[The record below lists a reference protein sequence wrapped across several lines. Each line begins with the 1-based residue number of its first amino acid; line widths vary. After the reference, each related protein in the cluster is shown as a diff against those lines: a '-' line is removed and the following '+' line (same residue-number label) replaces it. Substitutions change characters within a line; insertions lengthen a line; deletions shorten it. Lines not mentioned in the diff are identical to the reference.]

1 MVMAAL
7 CSGPARADEG
17 LRPYIVA
24 GDAIAESL
32 TGAPGDPARGKAI
45 VVSRQTGLCLLCHSA
60 PLPEEKFQGT
70 IGPDLAGAGSRY
82 SEGELRLRIVDS
94 RHFNPDTI
102 MPSYYRLDGL
112 EQVAPAFRGK
122 TVLSAEQIEDVVAG
136 AATAAGALGVPL
148 LTVRPAVATPE
159 KMQAAIK
166 AVVGEAPVTKG
177 RVTLDIPPLVENG
190 NTVAMTVTVESPMTP
205 ADHVKVVH
213 VFNEKNPQPNV
224 IDAHFGPRAAKAS
237 FSSRIR
243 LADTQT
249 LIAIA
254 EMSDGSFWSDQV
266 DVIVTLAACL
276 EYN

>member
-1 MVMAAL
+1 MKRH
-7 CSGPARADEG
+7 PTRRA
-17 LRPYIVA
+17 V
-24 GDAIAESL
+24 
-32 TGAPGDPARGKAI
+32 
-45 VVSRQTGLCLLCHSA
+45 
-60 PLPEEKFQGT
+60 
-70 IGPDLAGAGSRY
+70 LAS
-82 SEGELRLRIVDS
+82 
-94 RHFNPDTI
+94 
-102 MPSYYRLDGL
+102 
-112 EQVAPAFRGK
+112 
-122 TVLSAEQIEDVVAG
+122 AG

-148 LTVRPAVATPE
+148 ITVRPAAATPE

-205 ADHVKVVH
+205 ADRVKVVH
-213 VFNEKNPQPNV
+213 VFNEKNPQSNV

-249 LIAIA
+249 LVAIA

>member
-1 MVMAAL
+1 MKRH
-7 CSGPARADEG
+7 SRRA
-17 LRPYIVA
+17 V
-24 GDAIAESL
+24 
-32 TGAPGDPARGKAI
+32 
-45 VVSRQTGLCLLCHSA
+45 
-60 PLPEEKFQGT
+60 
-70 IGPDLAGAGSRY
+70 LAGAG
-82 SEGELRLRIVDS
+82 
-94 RHFNPDTI
+94 
-102 MPSYYRLDGL
+102 
-112 EQVAPAFRGK
+112 A
-122 TVLSAEQIEDVVAG
+122 AG
-136 AATAAGALGVPL
+136 AAGAFGVPL
-148 LTVRPAVATPE
+148 LTVRPAAATPNRM
-159 KMQAAIK
+159 KAAIK
-166 AVVGEAPVTKG
+166 EVVGEAPVKKG

-224 IDAHFGPRAAKAS
+224 IDAHFGPRAGRAA

-249 LIAIA
+249 LVAIA